1 MMFSQSRSLF
11 VSYYLHVLACWV
23 LAAAEASVKM
33 MPLIPHHVQKQR
45 RLKELQEEAR
55 GLRHYHSVDPA
66 MFDRNTQFR
75 RREEALQVGALY
87 HGYGTHYA
95 DVWVGTPPQRQ
106 TVIVDTGSS
115 LTAFPC
121 SGCNDCGAPT
131 YHIDN
136 YFDFDASSSFHKT
149 PCGECQRG
157 TCSASGEE
165 QCKISMS
172 YQEGSSWYAFE
183 AKDMCYV
190 GGPHVAPLLED
201 NGSEDIDPKF
211 AKHFA
216 FPMTF
221 GCQYKLTGLF
231 KTQLADGIMGMENS
245 KTSFWKQMYSAGKM
259 GDEQKFSLCFSRP
272 PEATREGTEAGAMT
286 FGGVEKRLH
295 ASEMVYT
302 SQGGGKSGFFGVK
315 IRAMYLR
322 HGTGGESAK
331 SSNPAAKLVNLNIAE
346 SDLNS
351 GGVIV
356 DSGTTDTY
364 FTRKISQAFRDAF
377 QNLSGAAYSH
387 TAVSLTEAQLA
398 AYPTILFQL
407 YGDEATNMGVNGDP
421 TQVVGLAGEMDTQH
435 PYDVILAI
443 PPSHYMELDSS
454 GKYTSRFYDTEGSG
468 SVLGAN
474 AMMGHD
480 VMFDAD
486 NLRIGWAESQC
497 DYNKLVTQAGFADV
511 LDSIA
516 FAENNDKPA
525 AENNDKPGGH
535 IDDGGST
542 STLETIP
549 PAPDN
554 DDLPFGGDTPP
565 DTTGKKDHPSPSG
578 GSAHDEQSPANDL
591 KKAASGLA
599 DACDTLACR
608 AGVGFVVLVALLLGC
623 WCGRCLCGP
632 KRTKTRYQ
640 RAEVELSDAS
650 FRDKGSYTDD
660 PDDAEYGDFATDKRI
675 T

>member
-1 MMFSQSRSLF
+1 
-11 VSYYLHVLACWV
+11 
-23 LAAAEASVKM
+23 
-33 MPLIPHHVQKQR
+33 
-45 RLKELQEEAR
+45 
-55 GLRHYHSVDPA
+55 
-66 MFDRNTQFR
+66 MFDRTMEFR
-75 RREEALQVGALY
+75 RREEAMQVGALY

-95 DVWVGTPPQRQ
+95 DVWIGTPPQRQ

-131 YHIDN
+131 YHIDG
-136 YFDFDASSSFHKT
+136 YFSHEDSSTFHKT
-149 PCGECQRG
+149 ACGECQRG
-157 TCSASGEE
+157 SCSSSGDQ

-190 GGPHVAPLLED
+190 GGPHTAPLMAD
-201 NGSEDIDPKF
+201 KGSEDIDPKF

-231 KTQLADGIMGMENS
+231 KTQLADGIMGMENA
-245 KTSFWKQMYSAGKM
+245 KTSFWKQMYTAGKM

-272 PEATREGTEAGAMT
+272 PQASREGTEAGAMT

-295 ASEMVYT
+295 ETDMVYT
-302 SQGGGKSGFFGVK
+302 SQGNGRSGFFAVK

-322 HGTGGESAK
+322 DGKGGESAK
-331 SSNPAAKLVNLNIAE
+331 SSNPAATLVNLQLPE
-346 SDLNS
+346 SEMNS

-364 FTRKISQAFRDAF
+364 FTRKVSQAFRDAF
-377 QNLSGAAYSH
+377 LQLHGTAYSH
-387 TAVSLTEAQLA
+387 TGLSLTEEQLA
-398 AYPTILFQL
+398 AYPTIIFQL
-407 YGDEATNMGVNGDP
+407 YGDETKNKAINSDP
-421 TQVVGLAGEMDTQH
+421 NQVVGLAGDMDAEH

-454 GKYTSRFYDTEGSG
+454 GKYTARFYDTEGGG

-480 VMFDAD
+480 VLFDAD
-486 NLRIGWAESQC
+486 NFLIGWAESQC
-497 DYNKLVTQAGFADV
+497 DYNKLVTEGGFTDV
-511 LDSIA
+511 LDGTGID
-516 FAENNDKPA
+516 NNAD
-525 AENNDKPGGH
+525 DGDTSPGGTTNANSAGDEDTTPGGN
-535 IDDGGST
+535 IDDAGGSMH
-542 STLETIP
+542 TIP
-549 PAPDN
+549 PAE
-554 DDLPFGGDTPP
+554 DLPLGGDTLP
-565 DTTGKKDHPSPSG
+565 DTSKKDHPSPDDNTHEG
-578 GSAHDEQSPANDL
+578 QSPVNDL
-591 KKAASGLA
+591 KKAASGLV
-599 DACDTLACR
+599 DACDSLACR
-608 AGVGFVVLVALLLGC
+608 GGAIFVLVVALILGC
-623 WCGRCLCGP
+623 WCGRCLCCP
-632 KRTKTRYQ
+632 KRSKASYKRG
-640 RAEVELSDAS
+640 EVELSDTS
-650 FRDKGSYTDD
+650 FRGTGTYTDD